1 VGVGVRSGKRVL
13 NLLVG
18 AILLAA
24 VPLVGP
30 LHVSASNA
38 PAAHLSAA
46 PAAPSRSLTAQETSN
61 HSRPSPRRAG
71 AFGVHLVGN
80 GHGASGATAPHRRAT
95 RMTTPSKSEAATP
108 LVTSVAPTVLSGFQA
123 AAQATDIQEFGND
136 QGDPADP
143 DIATGPS
150 DVVET
155 VLTAMNVY
163 DRAGDLLDSVDL
175 GDFLNRASGDQI
187 NDPRVI
193 YDPSSGRFWL
203 TAAERPNLSCSA
215 GSTPVL
221 LAVSGSSNPLPF
233 TSWLVYN
240 LPFVTA
246 GTAIGLEPGLGASS
260 STVAVTFGDLDCN
273 GNWLGSDI
281 DILQK
286 TDYERN
292 TGSRSDD
299 VFTDDEFVPQ
309 PAQSYGP
316 TTTQYV
322 VANDSDCGPTVCTQ
336 PAIGV
341 SAYTGTPEDS
351 GGVHV
356 AYSLLAMDPTAVDD
370 TTGFDPPAPE
380 MGASITLQT
389 DDDRFLNAVWE
400 GGKLWTADG
409 TTCTPSGDTAPRSCL
424 NFVDVT
430 ASSTG
435 VVSPSITQIN
445 NQGIS
450 GTYLFYPEVTVDGA
464 GDMFTVFVE
473 SSSSTF
479 PSIVAAAVPAGGS
492 ALSAFRTV
500 HTSAIDYIAQDGCTF
515 GAQIVCPF
523 GDYSGAAQDPLNPTD
538 VWVVAQD
545 EDDLAAACG
554 SQTACWNTDIGL
566 ITLAKP
572 AITSLTPAS
581 GPVAGGQTVTVHGND
596 FASDTVAT
604 FGGATLSIGNLSLDS
619 FTFVT
624 PPTVP
629 AGGTVQVQATDSIG
643 SSTEDAASLYTYTG
657 LANYVPLTPY
667 RILDTRVTGGALGPG
682 GIRSLQ
688 VTGVGSSP
696 IPPTATAAVL
706 NVTEVSGSALS
717 LLTVFPFNTSRPN
730 ASNLNFTAH
739 TVIANLVTVTLGAQS
754 GQGWVNIYNALGSVN
769 VLVDVEGYFTP
780 DPASD
785 AQGLFHP
792 IAPVRVCDTR
802 RPSPTPAC
810 SAHGALGPEAAM
822 VVTVS
827 SAGGIPS
834 DASAEAAVVNLTG
847 VAGTAPTYLSV
858 FPTNASGGCTY
869 TGTHAPPFSTINL
882 AAGAVA
888 ANRVMVELG
897 PASSGGNDDAL
908 CVYNAAGT
916 INVLIDAN
924 GWYGSATAPGSP
936 AGFQYQAIAPTR
948 ICDTRSVSTSCLEG
962 AVGAARSVVTPVA
975 GDGEIPAVG
984 GSAPVVAVI
993 ANLTAV
999 APTQTT
1005 FLTLYPANLLHQP
1018 TVSDLNLGAGAVLP
1032 NLAVVELDTTGDAHD
1047 GDIYLYNSAGSVN
1060 AIIDIEGWFQ

>member
-1 VGVGVRSGKRVL
+1 M
-13 NLLVG
+13 
-18 AILLAA
+18 A
-24 VPLVGP
+24 PLV
-30 LHVSASNA
+30 SS
-38 PAAHLSAA
+38 
-46 PAAPSRSLTAQETSN
+46 T
-61 HSRPSPRRAG
+61 
-71 AFGVHLVGN
+71 
-80 GHGASGATAPHRRAT
+80 
-95 RMTTPSKSEAATP
+95 
-108 LVTSVAPTVLSGFQA
+108 APTVLAGFQA
-123 AAQATDIQEFGND
+123 AAQATDVQDFSARQD
-136 QGDPADP
+136 LADP
-143 DIATGPS
+143 DVATGPT

-155 VLTAMNVY
+155 VLSVMHVY
-163 DRAGDLLDSVDL
+163 DRSGDLLDSVDL
-175 GDFLNRASGDQI
+175 GDFLNLVSSAAE
-187 NDPRVI
+187 DPRVI
-193 YDPSSGRFWL
+193 YDAASGRFWL
-203 TAAERPNLSCSA
+203 TASERINQSCSA
-215 GSTPVL
+215 GTAPVL

-233 TSWLVYN
+233 TSWLVYT
-240 LPFVTA
+240 LPFVTP
-246 GTAIGLEPGLGASS
+246 GTATGLEPGLGVSS
-260 STVAVTFGDLDCN
+260 NTVAVTFGDLDCN
-273 GNWLGSDI
+273 GNWIGSDV

-286 TDYERN
+286 TDYEHN
-292 TGSRSDD
+292 TGNSSDD
-299 VFTDDEFVPQ
+299 VFTEDEFVPQ

-322 VANDSDCGPTVCTQ
+322 VANDSDCGPTICAQ

-341 SAYTGTPEDS
+341 SAYTGTPEGS

-356 AYSLLAMDPTAVDD
+356 AFSLVAMAPTAVDD

-400 GGKLWTADG
+400 GGKIWTADG

-424 NFVDVT
+424 NFVEVT
-430 ASSTG
+430 ASSAG

-445 NQGIS
+445 NAGIS
-450 GTYLFYPEVTVDGA
+450 GTYLFYPEVSVDGA

-473 SSSSTF
+473 SSTSTF
-479 PSIVAAAVPAGGS
+479 PSIVAATVPAGGS

-500 HTSAIDYIAQDGCTF
+500 HTSTIDYIPQDGPCTF

-538 VWVVAQD
+538 VWVVAED
-545 EDDLAAACG
+545 EDDLAFACQ

-566 ITLAKP
+566 LTLAPP

-581 GPVAGGQTVTVHGND
+581 GPVAGGQTVTVHGSD

-629 AGGTVQVQATDSIG
+629 AGGTDQVQATDSIG

-667 RILDTRVTGGALGPG
+667 RILDTRVSGGPLGPG
-682 GIRSLQ
+682 AIRSLQ

-696 IPPTATAAVL
+696 IPATATAAVL
-706 NVTEVSGSALS
+706 NVTEVSGSASS

-730 ASNLNFTAH
+730 ASNLNFGAH
-739 TVIANLVTVTLGAQS
+739 TVIANLVTVTLGARG

-785 AQGLFHP
+785 LQGLFHP
-792 IAPVRVCDTR
+792 IGPVRVCDTR

-810 SAHGALGPEAAM
+810 SAHGVVGPESAM
-822 VVTVS
+822 VVTVA
-827 SAGGIPS
+827 SAGGVPN
-834 DASAEAAVVNLTG
+834 DGSAEAAVVNLTG
-847 VAGTAPTYLSV
+847 VAGTAPTYLSL
-858 FPTNASGGCTY
+858 FPTNASGGCAY
-869 TGTHAPPFSTINL
+869 NGTHAPPFSTINL
-882 AAGAVA
+882 TAGAVA

-897 PASSGGNDDAL
+897 PASSGGSDDAL

-924 GWYGSATAPGSP
+924 GWYGSSTAPASP
-936 AGFQYQAIAPTR
+936 AGYQYQAIAPTR
-948 ICDTRSVSTSCLEG
+948 ICDTRSVSTSCLKG
-962 AVGAARSVVTPVA
+962 AVGAAHSVVIPVA
-975 GDGEIPAVG
+975 GDGDIPAIG

-1047 GDIYLYNSAGSVN
+1047 GDISLYNSAGSVN